1 MFCFVKASEISF
13 KVFQVSM
20 KLSTSKNKKSID
32 MIQFNVTE
40 ISKRSTLYSVS
51 SYKSATNRRWNY
63 LGNMHSIPGVEV
75 WSEWS

>member
-1 MFCFVKASEISF
+1 
-13 KVFQVSM
+13 
-20 KLSTSKNKKSID
+20 

-40 ISKRSTLYSVS
+40 IPKRSTLYSVS